1 MNIDLTQILLAII
14 TLLGTI
20 ITGFLLPW
28 LKRKIEAENTKISE
42 TGVALIYM
50 AIDTAVK
57 AAEQLYKSDE
67 GEAKKKYV
75 IDVLKEQGFDVDLAS
90 VDAAIEA
97 AVLELHRQ
105 LA

>member
-28 LKRKIEAENTKISE
+28 LRRKIEAENTKITE
-42 TGVALIYM
+42 TGAALIYM

-75 IDVLKEQGFDVDLAS
+75 VDVLKEQGFDVDLAS

>member
-28 LKRKIEAENTKISE
+28 LRRKIEAENTKISE
-42 TGVALIYM
+42 TGAALIYM

-75 IDVLKEQGFDVDLAS
+75 VDVLKEQGFDVDLAS